1 MNRIHKRQREA
12 LRVSRHCQTA
22 SERIRATA
30 AAILADSIKSE
41 SAMLSERYARMI
53 ERLYSLSERAQTA
66 RESVR
71 GRA

>member
-1 MNRIHKRQREA
+1 MNRLHKRQREA
-12 LRVSRHCQTA
+12 LKASRHCQNA
-22 SERIRATA
+22 SERIRAKA
-30 AAILADSIKSE
+30 AAILADSIESQ

-53 ERLYSLSERAQTA
+53 ERLYTLSERAQSA

>member
-12 LRVSRHCQTA
+12 MKASRHCETV
-22 SERIRATA
+22 SERLRAKAT
-30 AAILADSIKSE
+30 AILADSIKSQ

-53 ERLYSLSERAQTA
+53 ERLYSLSERAHTA

>member
-12 LRVSRHCQTA
+12 MKASRHCETV
-22 SERIRATA
+22 SERLRAKAT
-30 AAILADSIKSE
+30 AILADSIKSQ

-53 ERLYSLSERAQTA
+53 ARLYSLSERAQTA

>member
-12 LRVSRHCQTA
+12 LKASRHCETV
-22 SERIRATA
+22 SERLRAKA
-30 AAILADSIKSE
+30 AAILADSIKSQ